1 MAKKP
6 IRVNKKEKPVGTVAP
21 EVYESND
28 SNKNEQQDLFSQSDP
43 QSSTESPEEQKSNF
57 SFRSLEEVRKK
68 LLVKKPI

>member
-57 SFRSLEEVRKK
+57 SKTHTCDYHHDSFYNLGN
-68 LLVKKPI
+68 